1 MEKDLLQEVIKVE
14 KEIQQSIEAEK
25 KKAAAWL
32 ESERIAAGQDLHQ
45 KKQQL
50 LDEYDQSLDQTC
62 RLTRNKAEAEITE
75 VNIFVE
81 YLENIPEEILRE
93 TVVGHLKSI
102 LPAGIGTEP

>member
-1 MEKDLLQEVIKVE
+1 MEEDLLQAVIRVE
-14 KEIQQSIEAEK
+14 KEIQQSVEAEK

-32 ESERIAAGQDLHQ
+32 ESERISASSDLQQ

-62 RLTRNKAEAEITE
+62 RLTRNKAESEITK

-81 YLENIPEEILRE
+81 YLENISEEILRE
-93 TVVGHLKSI
+93 TVIGHLKSI
-102 LPAGIGTEP
+102 LPAGNGTRQ